1 MLVYNKI
8 SNYDTEIFDCCD
20 PDNGNENPGG
30 DCCYDAWVKELVAVT
45 ASYKEK
51 NALVTQKQTAYNLAV
66 DWKTKL
72 KAWCDDWEATD
83 EKADALCRQL
93 ELFIKHLTKVCK
105 ITEKTIDAIEIL
117 FCMAEDLYKRTD
129 KLKLKFD
136 QLMVCISCLMR
147 PELAPG
153 VGIMKCIE
161 EYGKK
166 MDAVIA
172 GRDLLLGNIVKAL
185 ELAMALHINICD
197 EYGLKAVL
205 VYWKEKLNCDNASSE
220 NGHTHEYGD
229 RKRTMV
235 ASASE
240 VKNCELEPQISFPLD
255 ADSYYTDLQ
264 TQCANTKA
272 EVEVLKTELDNAKH
286 ERDGLQACKQSLEKA
301 IEEVK
306 NKCN

>member
-30 DCCYDAWVKELVAVT
+30 DCCYDAWVKELVTVT

-51 NALVTQKQTAYNLAV
+51 NALVTQKQTEYNLAV

-166 MDAVIA
+166 LDAVIA

-220 NGHTHEYGD
+220 NGHRHEYGD

-235 ASASE
+235 ASGSE

-264 TQCANTKA
+264 TQCTNTKA
-272 EVEVLKTELDNAKH
+272 EVETLKTELDNAKH

>member
-8 SNYDTEIFDCCD
+8 GNYEDEIFNCCD
-20 PDNGNENPGG
+20 PDNGNETSGG
-30 DCCYDAWVKELVAVT
+30 DCCYDSWVKELVTVT
-45 ASYKEK
+45 AAYKEK
-51 NALVTQKQTAYNLAV
+51 DALVTQKQMEYNHAV

-72 KAWCDDWEATD
+72 KTWCDDWEATD

-105 ITEKTIDAIEIL
+105 ITEKTVDAIEIL
-117 FCMAEDLYKRTD
+117 FCMVEDLYKRVD

-136 QLMVCISCLMR
+136 QLMVCINCLMR

-166 MDAVIA
+166 LDAVIA
-172 GRDLLLGNIVKAL
+172 GRDLLLGNIIKAL
-185 ELAMALHINICD
+185 ELGMALHINICD

-205 VYWKEKLNCDNASSE
+205 VYWKGKLNCDSLPSE
-220 NGHTHEYGD
+220 PSNNNYGD
-229 RKRTMV
+229 RKRTMMQSGTENKV
-235 ASASE
+235 
-240 VKNCELEPQISFPLD
+240 CELEPQITFPLD

-264 TQCANTKA
+264 TQCLNTKA
-272 EVEVLKTELDNAKH
+272 EVEMLKMALDNAKH

>member
-1 MLVYNKI
+1 MLLYNKI
-8 SNYDTEIFDCCD
+8 SNYEDEIFDCCD
-20 PDNGNENPGG
+20 TDNGNENFGG
-30 DCCYDAWVKELVAVT
+30 DCCYDAWVKELVTVT
-45 ASYKEK
+45 AAYKEK
-51 NALVTQKQTAYNLAV
+51 NALVTQKQTEYNLAV

-117 FCMAEDLYKRTD
+117 FCMAEDLYKRVD

-166 MDAVIA
+166 LDAVIA
-172 GRDLLLGNIVKAL
+172 GKDLLLSNIVKAL

-205 VYWKEKLNCDNASSE
+205 VYWKEKLNCDSSSSTDHLD
-220 NGHTHEYGD
+220 NYGD
-229 RKRTMV
+229 KKQKLVPSGIEDKT
-235 ASASE
+235 
-240 VKNCELEPQISFPLD
+240 CELEPQISFPLD

-264 TQCANTKA
+264 TQCTNTKA
-272 EVEVLKTELDNAKH
+272 ELETLKTALDNAKH
-286 ERDGLQACKQSLEKA
+286 ERDSLQACKQSLEKA

>member
-8 SNYDTEIFDCCD
+8 NNYDTEIFDCCD

-30 DCCYDAWVKELVAVT
+30 DCCYDAWVKELVTVT

-51 NALVTQKQTAYNLAV
+51 NALVTQKQTEYNLAV

-166 MDAVIA
+166 LDAVIA

-185 ELAMALHINICD
+185 ELAMALNINICED
-197 EYGLKAVL
+197 YGLKAVL
-205 VYWKEKLNCDNASSE
+205 VYWKGKLNCDNSPSPSC
-220 NGHTHEYGD
+220 NNNNYGD
-229 RKRTMV
+229 RKQTMM
-235 ASASE
+235 ASGTGD
-240 VKNCELEPQISFPLD
+240 KTCELEPQISFPLY

-264 TQCANTKA
+264 TQRNNTKA
-272 EVEVLKTELDNAKH
+272 EVETLKSELDNAKH